1 MLNALASLF
10 YPEICQ
16 ICGKERAMPQSGF
29 VCSSCWQQ
37 VQFIRAPF
45 CNRCGLPFQGD
56 ITTEFEC
63 ANCREMTLHF
73 ISARSAAVAKT
84 VVLDAIHRYK
94 YQRHLWFEVFLADLL
109 VREALPAL
117 RSQKWDLIVP
127 VPLYP
132 VKEREREFNQAD
144 RLAVHLSAATAI
156 PIHRKLLRRIVS
168 TVTQTRLTREQR
180 AANMSGAFTE
190 RKGIKLNGERI
201 ILVDDVFTTGAT
213 TNACARVLR
222 QAGGGD
228 ICVWTVARGL

>member
-16 ICGKERAMPQSGF
+16 ICGEERSAPQSGF
-29 VCSSCWQQ
+29 VCSTCWQQ

-56 ITTEFEC
+56 ITAEFEC
-63 ANCREMTLHF
+63 ANCREMKLHF

-94 YQRHLWFEVFLADLL
+94 YQRHLWFETFLADLL

-117 RSQKWDLIVP
+117 RGQKWDLIVP

-144 RLAVHLSAATAI
+144 RLAVHLSVATAI
-156 PIHRKLLRRIVS
+156 PIHRKLLRRIVP

-180 AANMSGAFTE
+180 AANMSGAFAG
-190 RKGIKLNGERI
+190 RKGVKLNGERI

-222 QAGGGD
+222 QAGSSD